1 MKIVET
7 KSELR
12 REIKKYKKDSKT
24 IGFVPTMGFLH
35 EGHLK
40 LIEEAK
46 KENHIVV
53 LSIFVNP
60 LQFGPTEDF
69 DSYPRDRERDEQLA
83 LEAGVDLIFTPHV
96 NEMYPGVPSYTVNV
110 SDRVDVLC
118 GKSREG
124 HFNGVATVLTKLFN
138 LINPDKAYFGM
149 KDAQQVAVIEGLISE
164 FHFPLKIVPVATIR
178 EEDGLAKSSRN
189 VYLNDVER
197 EEAPMLYKS
206 LLSAA
211 DAIKDG
217 EKDVNSIKEMVSQI
231 LTNETTGKID
241 YVEVLS
247 YPELK
252 EISVISGKVIIA
264 LAVKFTNARL
274 IDNITMEV

>member
-1 MKIVET
+1 MKVVET
-7 KSELR
+7 KSELKY
-12 REIKKYKKDSKT
+12 EIRKYKQNLQT

-40 LIEEAK
+40 LIEQAK
-46 KENHIVV
+46 KENQIVV

-69 DSYPRDRERDEQLA
+69 DSYPRDRKRDEQLA
-83 LEAGVDLIFTPHV
+83 LEAGVDLIFVPQV
-96 NEMYPGVPSYTVNV
+96 NEMYPSIPSYTVNV
-110 SDRVDVLC
+110 RDRVDVLC
-118 GKSREG
+118 GRSREG

-164 FHFPLKIVPVATIR
+164 FHFPLEIVPVATIR

-197 EEAPMLYKS
+197 KEAPTLYKS
-206 LLSAA
+206 LLGAA
-211 DAIKDG
+211 DSISSG
-217 EKDVNSIKEMVSQI
+217 ERDVNSIKEMISQKI
-231 LTNETTGKID
+231 KNETTGKID

-252 EISVISGKVIIA
+252 EITVISGKIIIA
-264 LAVKFTNARL
+264 IAVKFTNARL